1 MDFLP
6 SLWPWLAP
14 YAMIL
19 PVPVILNL
27 LAAPLHVLILVTLFL
42 IAMSYSFPGSFI
54 LASTSL
60 DGSIIIDILRPC
72 IFGSCVTV
80 PYSARSAATLLSSTP
95 LVRESHLTT
104 AKHDGHAN
112 TVSVGQEFL
121 EVLIL
126 YGQIANVDAQPVF
139 HLFHLDCDLFL
150 LGFLLP
156 LHLLVL
162 VLSQVHDLANGWS
175 GVGRHDDQVEP
186 LRVRKFKSRFGR
198 KQAQLPIVLI
208 NDADFFPAHSL
219 VVNQI

>member
-80 PYSARSAATLLSSTP
+80 PYSARSAATLLSSARPWSCLLYTSDAAD
-95 LVRESHLTT
+95 EE
-104 AKHDGHAN
+104 D
-112 TVSVGQEFL
+112 SV
-121 EVLIL
+121 
-126 YGQIANVDAQPVF
+126 D
-139 HLFHLDCDLFL
+139 
-150 LGFLLP
+150 
-156 LHLLVL
+156 
-162 VLSQVHDLANGWS
+162 
-175 GVGRHDDQVEP
+175 
-186 LRVRKFKSRFGR
+186 
-198 KQAQLPIVLI
+198 
-208 NDADFFPAHSL
+208 
-219 VVNQI
+219 